1 VPGSP
6 AAGPGAGLSSAA
18 LAEALRAVDRWPV
31 PTVAAAVVGPDGVLA
46 GHGPTD
52 QVFRLASVTKPLVT
66 VGVLVAVEEGA
77 VELDEPA
84 GPRGSTPRHLLAH
97 ASGLAFDGAP
107 APRRVLTRPGGTR
120 IYSNAGFEVLG
131 EHVVG
136 ATGIPFGEYLAQAV
150 CQPLGMRC
158 TALAGSP
165 AYGATGTVDDLALF
179 ARELLA
185 PAVLH
190 PSTLA
195 EATQVQFPGLAGVVP
210 GFGRQ
215 DPCDWG
221 LGFELRDGKAPHWT
235 GRRNSPGTFGHF
247 GRAGTFLWVDPA
259 ARLATIALTDRDFG
273 DWAVSA
279 WPALSDAV
287 LTAAG

>member
-1 VPGSP
+1 MAIVERQPSL
-6 AAGPGAGLSSAA
+6 AAAV
-18 LAEALRAVDRWPV
+18 RAIDGWPV
-31 PTVAAAVVGPDGVLA
+31 PTAAAAVIGPDGVLA
-46 GHGPTD
+46 AHGPTNR
-52 QVFRLASVTKPLVT
+52 VFRLASVTKLLAALA
-66 VGVLVAVEEGA
+66 VLVAVEEGA

-84 GPRGSTPRHLLAH
+84 GPPRSTLRHLLAH
-97 ASGLAFDGAP
+97 ASGLIFDGAP
-107 APRRVLTRPGGTR
+107 APRRAPTLPGSTR

-131 EHVVG
+131 EHLVG

-150 CQPLGMRC
+150 CQPLGMRH

-165 AYGATGTVDDLALF
+165 AHAATGTVDDLAGF

-195 EATQVQFPGLAGVVP
+195 EATRVQFPGLAGVLP

-215 DPCDWG
+215 RPCDWG

-235 GRRNSPGTFGHF
+235 GQRNSPATFGHF
-247 GRAGTFLWVDPA
+247 GRAGTFLWVDPV
-259 ARLATIALTDRDFG
+259 ARLATVALTDRDFG
-273 DWAVSA
+273 DWAAAA
-279 WPALSDAV
+279 WPVFSDGV
-287 LTAAG
+287 LAAAG